1 MEAVFGIVKKHGANF
16 TSDQAMEVL
25 KNWKS
30 PDTPAGPI
38 AIDPAT
44 RDIIHEVSIAKI
56 EKKGDKFENVAFDV
70 VKDVKD
76 PWKQANPEK

>member
-1 MEAVFGIVKKHGANF
+1 
-16 TSDQAMEVL
+16 MEVL
-25 KNWKS
+25 TSWKS
-30 PDTPAGPI
+30 ADTPAGPI
-38 AIDPAT
+38 AIDPDT

-70 VKDVKD
+70 VKDIKD